1 MNIIEE
7 IELSLP
13 AESTIPN
20 SGVAGIA
27 DRISGQLAIWAGKKE
42 SDPSMFETL
51 KAYWDNV
58 NFGWNGDPNI
68 PWSAA
73 FVSYVL
79 GGDFPGSAAHRK
91 YVEKVIATDG
101 PWTAHSIPKNADKIQ
116 LNPGDVLVKPR
127 SGNRYNSHGAVVYSV
142 QNGVA
147 SLVGGN
153 VSNTAK
159 IEDKIAVDSQGRPV
173 ESMAP
178 WLIVLK
184 REQKKSLTGSAGFA
198 VPFAVLA
205 LGSLYLIA
213 RNA

>member
-13 AESTIPN
+13 EENAIPH
-20 SGVAGIA
+20 SGVPGIA
-27 DRISGQLAIWAGKKE
+27 DRISEELSIWAGRKE
-42 SDPSMFETL
+42 SDPSMFATL
-51 KAYWDNV
+51 KGYWDSI
-58 NFGWNGDPNI
+58 NFGWNGDPNV

-91 YVEKVIATDG
+91 YVEKVIASNG
-101 PWTAHSIPKNADKIQ
+101 PWNAHSIPKNADKIQ

-147 SLVGGN
+147 SLAGGN

-159 IEDKIAVDSQGRPV
+159 IEDEIAVDSQGRPV

-184 REQKKSLTGSAGFA
+184 REQKKSLTESAGSA

-205 LGSLYLIA
+205 LASLYLIV